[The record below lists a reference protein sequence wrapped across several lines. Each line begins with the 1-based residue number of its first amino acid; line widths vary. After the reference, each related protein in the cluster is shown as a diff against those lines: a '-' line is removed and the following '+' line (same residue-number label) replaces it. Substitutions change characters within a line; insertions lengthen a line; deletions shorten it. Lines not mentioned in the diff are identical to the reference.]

1 MASMKRMGMIVV
13 FGLIF
18 LVFFL
23 GNYPGRAAEQT
34 GDDEK
39 TDDAT
44 DVAAFE
50 PDLFA
55 HPEQIL
61 KKMQKGDSGI
71 QLVDVRPEGVFA
83 EVRIPGSFNIPLF
96 ALKTKAFL
104 KSKQVVV
111 AGDGRS
117 CEELQRACREL
128 RALGFDANILF
139 GGINHWRQAG
149 GLVQG
154 DYFKMEELKFV
165 SPETFYA
172 NRFCGKW
179 IVVDATSA
187 DSTVSVPWESYPAV
201 SRVEFA
207 PDSESFSKQLATAA
221 KQQPSGFVTVLA
233 VTDSGQTD
241 KTLEDA
247 VRSGSAGFR
256 HIVYLKGGEKVYA
269 RFLDDW
275 KRISKDGRQKRSG
288 GWCPGCP

>member
-1 MASMKRMGMIVV
+1 MVI
-13 FGLIF
+13 GLIF
-18 LVFFL
+18 AVSVL
-23 GNYPGRAAEQT
+23 GNSPGRADEQA
-34 GDDEK
+34 GDGEK
-39 TDDAT
+39 RPDTT

-50 PDLFA
+50 PDLFV

-71 QLVDVRPEGVFA
+71 QLVDVRPEGAFA

-139 GGINHWRQAG
+139 GGINLWRQMG
-149 GLVQG
+149 GPVQG
-154 DYFKMEELKFV
+154 DYFKMEDLKFV
-165 SPETFYA
+165 SPQTFYA
-172 NRFCGKW
+172 NRFCGRW

-187 DSTVSVPWESYPAV
+187 DSTVSVPWESYPTV

-207 PDSESFSKQLATAA
+207 PDSESFSKELAMAA
-221 KQQPSGFVTVLA
+221 KQPPSGFSTVLA
-233 VTDSGQTD
+233 VTESGQTD
-241 KTLEDA
+241 KALEDA
-247 VRSGSAGFR
+247 VRSAGFR
-256 HIVYLKGGEKVYA
+256 HIVYLQGGEKAYA

-288 GWCPGCP
+288 GRCPGCR